1 MPVSDKLRAILR
13 SKTRLTEAEIEAL
26 PTDAHAWK
34 SVYLSAT
41 KKNGKDVRPQICFT
55 GFDAEEKE
63 TLFLLAEQ
71 SGFCAVDSVTKGL
84 KYLVAG
90 TTAGPSKL
98 QKAIAQG
105 VLVLTAADFRDTC
118 QRR

>member
-84 KYLVAG
+84 K
-90 TTAGPSKL
+90 L